1 MTPFVDTSPQ
11 FENQV
16 LTTPEDSNVSI
27 ELNVSALNKRRRP
40 ADVFIMIV
48 KGFIKQMYPTNFV
61 LNVFFINYLEQN
73 KSTSFLVF
81 FTGNTDGTFVLSET
95 SKLNISLRNQLPFD
109 YESTKLYRLTLVATN
124 KETNKTTSA
133 NVTII
138 ITDINDNPP
147 IFSSR

>member
-1 MTPFVDTSPQ
+1 M
-11 FENQV
+11 
-16 LTTPEDSNVSI
+16 
-27 ELNVSALNKRRRP
+27 
-40 ADVFIMIV
+40 
-48 KGFIKQMYPTNFV
+48 
-61 LNVFFINYLEQN
+61 FFINYLEQN

-81 FTGNTDGTFVLSET
+81 FTGNTNGTFVLSKT

>member
-1 MTPFVDTSPQ
+1 MAFVDTSPQ

-16 LTTPEDSNVSI
+16 LTAPENRNVSI

-48 KGFIKQMYPTNFV
+48 KGFIKQICPINFV
-61 LNVFFINYLEQN
+61 SNVLFINYLEQN
-73 KSTSFLVF
+73 KSASLLVF
-81 FTGNTDGTFVLSET
+81 FTGNTNGTFVLSET

-109 YESTKLYRLTLVATN
+109 YETTKLYQLTLVATN
-124 KETNKTTSA
+124 QETNKTTSA

-138 ITDINDNPP
+138 ITDINDNGP
-147 IFSSR
+147 IFTSG